1 MLFIPKLDN
10 RRLSGIVQVPVS
22 KSMANRSLII
32 RALSNQVLPDVDM
45 NASNDILVLKRA
57 LSGKDETIDFEDAG
71 TPLRLYLAFAA
82 LKGNSGKWLKGS
94 KRLCERP
101 IKDLLLAL
109 EQLGAVF
116 EFSNEAYRLPLR
128 IVKTV
133 DLNQDAVEIDAGFS
147 SQFVS
152 ALMLIAPY
160 FKNGLIICLKG
171 EVRSEP
177 YVEMTSKM
185 MQQSQVEVSK
195 SETGYRVMP
204 GNYKNRNEKLEG
216 DWSSASFLY
225 ALVSL
230 SNEADLVIDNLNLNS
245 LQGDKVV
252 EDIFNQLGVMTETNT
267 SGVRLSKQLQQSDN
281 FELDMRHCPDLF
293 PPVLAVCAAKQM
305 HAHLKG
311 LKSLRLK
318 ESNRIEAMCYN
329 LGLIG
334 YKFEET
340 EDELVL
346 LKRTQDVHDE
356 APIRFKSFDDHRIAM
371 ALSLFAYRSPIYIEG
386 SETVSKSYPEYWH
399 LFNQLFGVITEEI
412 SE

>member
-57 LSGKDETIDFEDAG
+57 LSGKDEAIDFEDAG

-116 EFSNEAYRLPLR
+116 EFANEAYRLPLR

-185 MQQSQVEVSK
+185 MQQSQVEVLK
-195 SETGYRVMP
+195 SETSYRVMP
-204 GNYKNRNEKLEG
+204 GNYINRNEKLEG

-252 EDIFNQLGVMTETNT
+252 ADIFNQLGVMTEANT
-267 SGVRLSKQLQQSDN
+267 SGVRLSKQLQQSEN

-305 HAHLKG
+305 HAHLRG

-329 LGLIG
+329 LGLMG
-334 YKFEET
+334 YQFEET

-356 APIRFKSFDDHRIAM
+356 APIQFKSFDDHRIAM
-371 ALSLFAYRSPIYIEG
+371 AMSLFAYRSPIYIEG